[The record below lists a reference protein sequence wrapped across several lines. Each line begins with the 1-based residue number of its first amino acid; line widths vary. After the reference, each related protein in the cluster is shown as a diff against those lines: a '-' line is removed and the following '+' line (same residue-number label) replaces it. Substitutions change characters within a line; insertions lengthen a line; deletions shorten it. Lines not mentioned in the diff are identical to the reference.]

1 VHSAAALR
9 LGYVR
14 AVGPVDLRRRAP
26 GAKAPVLILGFNA
39 GLEDLLHPRR
49 QRQGQRQRQ
58 RLALRAFVVPTLRQ
72 AQGRLLRKR
81 REGWGTRFVSC
92 GGEVKVPVPRL
103 FKERRDKDG
112 PPGIDPPFAKL
123 IRGGWFAKVFFM
135 SDRVMSESAMSEST
149 EQIRELLDSVYR
161 VDSGRILATLI
172 RLLGD
177 FDLAEEAMHEAFAA
191 ALSLWPKSGVPGNPR
206 PWLISTAR
214 FKAIDTLRR
223 RARFDA
229 SQDEFVRYFEAQS
242 ISAERS
248 NKNEEHGLED
258 DYLEDDRLRLIFTCC
273 HPSLAPDARVAL
285 TLREVCGLTT
295 EEIAKAFLI
304 TPRTLAQRV
313 VRAKAKIRETP
324 IRYEVPTPGELPERL
339 GAVLQVIYLVFNE
352 GYSAAAGAEVT
363 RAELTGEAIRLG
375 RLLVELHLTELG
387 PEPEVIG
394 LLSLML
400 LQESRRA
407 ARNSP
412 TGELI
417 LLENQDRAL
426 WNREQIAEG
435 VALLEKALQYR
446 QKSRRFGSYTLQ
458 AAIAAVHAE
467 AESVARTDWRQI
479 VALYDRLLQVQ
490 PSPVVQLNRAVAIA
504 MRDGPEAG
512 LTNIDAVLEHGE
524 LANYYLA
531 HSARADM
538 CRRLGRTAEARA
550 SYEKALALTQQEPE
564 RQFLQERIRQL
575 K

>member
-1 VHSAAALR
+1 
-9 LGYVR
+9 
-14 AVGPVDLRRRAP
+14 
-26 GAKAPVLILGFNA
+26 
-39 GLEDLLHPRR
+39 
-49 QRQGQRQRQ
+49 
-58 RLALRAFVVPTLRQ
+58 
-72 AQGRLLRKR
+72 
-81 REGWGTRFVSC
+81 
-92 GGEVKVPVPRL
+92 
-103 FKERRDKDG
+103 
-112 PPGIDPPFAKL
+112 
-123 IRGGWFAKVFFM
+123 
-135 SDRVMSESAMSEST
+135 MSERSS
-149 EQIRELLDSVYR
+149 EQIRELLDSLYR

-191 ALSLWPKSGVPGNPR
+191 ALSLWPRNGVPGNPR

-214 FKAIDTLRR
+214 FKAVDTLRR

-229 SQDEFVRYFEAQS
+229 SQDDLVRYLEAQS
-242 ISAERS
+242 ISAERF
-248 NKNEEHGLED
+248 NNNENEKDGLED
-258 DYLEDDRLRLIFTCC
+258 DGLEDDRLRLIFTCC
-273 HPSLAPDARVAL
+273 HPSLAPEARVAL

-295 EEIAKAFLI
+295 EEIAKAFLT
-304 TPRTLAQRV
+304 TPRTLAQRI

-324 IRYEVPTPGELPERL
+324 IPYEVPTPQELPERL
-339 GAVLQVIYLVFNE
+339 GAVLHVIYLVFNE
-352 GYSAAAGAEVT
+352 GYSAAAGAEVM
-363 RAELTGEAIRLG
+363 RADLTGEAIRLG
-375 RLLVELHLTELG
+375 RLLTELHLTELG
-387 PEPEVIG
+387 PEPEVMG

-400 LQESRRA
+400 LQESRHA
-407 ARNSP
+407 ARTSP

-435 VALLEKALQYR
+435 MALLEKALGYR
-446 QKSRRFGSYTLQ
+446 GKSRRFGAYTLQ

-467 AESVARTDWRQI
+467 AESVAVTDWRQI
-479 VALYDRLLQVQ
+479 VALYDRLLRIQ

-504 MRDGPEAG
+504 ECDGPEAG
-512 LTNIDAVLEHGE
+512 LTHIDAVLEQGE

-538 CRRLGRTAEARA
+538 YRRLGRTAEARA

>member
-1 VHSAAALR
+1 
-9 LGYVR
+9 
-14 AVGPVDLRRRAP
+14 
-26 GAKAPVLILGFNA
+26 
-39 GLEDLLHPRR
+39 
-49 QRQGQRQRQ
+49 
-58 RLALRAFVVPTLRQ
+58 
-72 AQGRLLRKR
+72 
-81 REGWGTRFVSC
+81 
-92 GGEVKVPVPRL
+92 
-103 FKERRDKDG
+103 
-112 PPGIDPPFAKL
+112 
-123 IRGGWFAKVFFM
+123 
-135 SDRVMSESAMSEST
+135 MSEHST
-149 EQIRELLDSVYR
+149 EQIRELLDSLYR

-177 FDLAEEAMHEAFAA
+177 FDLAEEAMQEAFAA
-191 ALSLWPKSGVPGNPR
+191 ALSLWPRNGVPENPR

-229 SQDEFVRYFEAQS
+229 SQDELARYLEAQWN
-242 ISAERS
+242 SAEES
-248 NKNEEHGLED
+248 NEEASV
-258 DYLEDDRLRLIFTCC
+258 EDDRLRLIFTCC
-273 HPSLAPDARVAL
+273 HPSLPPEADVAL

-304 TPRTLAQRV
+304 TPRTLAQRI
-313 VRAKAKIRETP
+313 VRAKAKIRDTP
-324 IRYEVPTPGELPERL
+324 IRYEVPSPQELPERL
-339 GAVLQVIYLVFNE
+339 DAVLQVIYLVFNE

-375 RLLVELHLTELG
+375 RLLTELL

-407 ARNSP
+407 ARTSP

-417 LLENQDRAL
+417 LLENQDRSL

-435 VALLEKALQYR
+435 VALVERAL
-446 QKSRRFGSYTLQ
+446 KSHRFGSYTLQ

-467 AESVARTDWRQI
+467 AESAAMTDWRQI
-479 VALYDRLLQVQ
+479 VALYNQLVRIQ
-490 PSPVVQLNRAVAIA
+490 PSPIVELNRAVAIA
-504 MRDGPEAG
+504 MRDGPEVG
-512 LTNIDAVLEHGE
+512 LAHIDAVLEHGE

-538 CRRLGRTAEARA
+538 CRRLGRTAEARS